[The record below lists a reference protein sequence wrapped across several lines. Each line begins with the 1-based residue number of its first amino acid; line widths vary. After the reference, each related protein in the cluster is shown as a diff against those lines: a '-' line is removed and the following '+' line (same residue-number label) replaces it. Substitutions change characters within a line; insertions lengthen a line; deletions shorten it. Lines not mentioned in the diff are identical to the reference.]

1 MLSVNYLTIKLKRNS
16 LNEESQSEYFEIK
29 SDIDSGTESDEELN
43 KSCQHLQNRMDMSS
57 HDSESF
63 RERFTRER
71 TRSSSGKENAPIIP
85 VRGRQTRR
93 ERKSECEMLDCESS
107 EKTRVRDRS
116 ESPLDMGAD
125 FALPSDSDLNWGDQH
140 SSEEELEVINS
151 QPVNE
156 FRPVRLET
164 RSAGPMRSR
173 DQQGEK
179 RKWSQFLQVT
189 RFRDVPDRLS
199 RFRSGSA
206 LGVLISDGVNNGIS
220 SDDDDMIPCTRLTP
234 VPVQFRTSPPE
245 DAHRPFRSQSP
256 PNKLFHAEAVQ
267 NGTSDHGVGLTPKDV
282 VSIGGAQKKQRKGL
296 RPQFLQRPYLDFE
309 KMQELKAHSMTAWQH
324 DGELSLFCW

>member
-1 MLSVNYLTIKLKRNS
+1 
-16 LNEESQSEYFEIK
+16 
-29 SDIDSGTESDEELN
+29 
-43 KSCQHLQNRMDMSS
+43 MDMSS